1 VHGRIGPLRNRMACL
16 MNGIP
21 AGSSARVD
29 DRDDAT
35 VVGFV
40 HTRQTPA
47 REDAARQAAKN
58 AHRDWLDPAIGWRV

>member
-1 VHGRIGPLRNRMACL
+1 MYRGVGPLWNRMACL

-21 AGSSARVD
+21 AESSARVD
-29 DRDDAT
+29 DRDDAA

-47 REDAARQAAKN
+47 CEDATRQAAKN
-58 AHRDWLDPAIGWRV
+58 AHRDWLDRVIRHRV